1 MQKNNNKSTPPKK
14 PTTPKKVVVKTVK
27 AATVSKT
34 PEKPATPKRTTF
46 NKELKATPAS
56 TVKAPAKPTTRKPA
70 AKKTTAK
77 TPAKKP
83 TTRKTTPAKPAEVEV
98 KANPGNFPKGNQFWM
113 NRAKHGRDKL
123 FGTPTLLWE
132 AACEYFR
139 WVEENPLYET
149 KVFNYQGT
157 IVTEKVPIMR
167 AMTLAGLCFYLNCN
181 EAYFRQF
188 EKDKEESGDYSTV
201 ITDIRTVI
209 YRQKFE
215 GAAGNLLNAN
225 IISRDLGL
233 ADKKDVSSNGE
244 TLSFTNFL
252 IQSSEEDEE

>member
-1 MQKNNNKSTPPKK
+1 MQKKPTSKTPPKK
-14 PTTPKKVVVKTVK
+14 TTTPKQAVVKTVK
-27 AATVSKT
+27 AATVVSTEKPTPPKRIARKTTTKVTAAPTVKT
-34 PEKPATPKRTTF
+34 P
-46 NKELKATPAS
+46 
-56 TVKAPAKPTTRKPA
+56 VKPTT
-70 AKKTTAK
+70 KKTA
-77 TPAKKP
+77 AKKP
-83 TTRKTTPAKPAEVEV
+83 TTRKTTPEKPVDVEV
-98 KANPGNFPKGNQFWM
+98 KKVDGRIGNQFWM

-123 FGTPTLLWE
+123 FATPELLWD

-139 WVEENPLYET
+139 WIEENPLYET
-149 KVFNYQGT
+149 KVFQFQG
-157 IVTEKVPIMR
+157 IVVTKEVPIMR
-167 AMTLAGLCFYLNCN
+167 AMTMAGLCFYLNCN

-188 EKDKEESGDYSTV
+188 EKDIEGIENSFSTV
-201 ITDIRTVI
+201 ITDIKNVI

-233 ADKKDVSSNGE
+233 ADKKDISSNGE

>member
-1 MQKNNNKSTPPKK
+1 MQKKPTSKTPPKK
-14 PTTPKKVVVKTVK
+14 PTTPKKAVVKTVK
-27 AATVSKT
+27 AAAEV
-34 PEKPATPKRTTF
+34 PAEKSTTPKRSPRKTAS
-46 NKELKATPAS
+46 KVTPAP
-56 TVKAPAKPTTRKPA
+56 TTKTPVKSTTRKTA
-70 AKKTTAK
+70 AKKNTTK

-83 TTRKTTPAKPAEVEV
+83 TTRKTPAKPAEVEV
-98 KANPGNFPKGNQFWM
+98 KVHPGNFPKGNQFWM

-123 FGTPTLLWE
+123 FGTPALLWE
-132 AACEYFR
+132 AACEYFI

-149 KVFNYQGT
+149 KVFNYQGS

-233 ADKKDVSSNGE
+233 ADKKDISSNGE

>member
-1 MQKNNNKSTPPKK
+1 
-14 PTTPKKVVVKTVK
+14 
-27 AATVSKT
+27 
-34 PEKPATPKRTTF
+34 
-46 NKELKATPAS
+46 
-56 TVKAPAKPTTRKPA
+56 
-70 AKKTTAK
+70 
-77 TPAKKP
+77 
-83 TTRKTTPAKPAEVEV
+83 
-98 KANPGNFPKGNQFWM
+98 M

-123 FGTPTLLWE
+123 FGTPALLWE

-139 WVEENPLYET
+139 WVEDNPLYET

-157 IVTEKVPIMR
+157 IVKEKVPIMR

-188 EKDKEESGDYSTV
+188 EKDKEGSGDYSTV
-201 ITDIRTVI
+201 ITDIKTVI

-233 ADKKDVSSNGE
+233 TDKKDVSSNGE
-244 TLSFTNFL
+244 TISFATFL
-252 IQSSEEDEE
+252 MQSSDDEETE

>member
-1 MQKNNNKSTPPKK
+1 MQKK
-14 PTTPKKVVVKTVK
+14 PTSKTPVKKPTIPKKVVVKTGK

-34 PEKPATPKRTTF
+34 PEKPATPKRAPRKTVAKVT
-46 NKELKATPAS
+46 AAP
-56 TVKAPAKPTTRKPA
+56 TVKASAKPTTRKPA
-70 AKKTTAK
+70 AKKTTPK

-83 TTRKTTPAKPAEVEV
+83 TAPKTPAKPAEVEV
-98 KANPGNFPKGNQFWM
+98 KKVDGRIGNQFWM

-123 FGTPTLLWE
+123 FATPELLWQ

-139 WVEENPLYET
+139 WIEENPLYET
-149 KVFNYQGT
+149 KVFQFQGVV
-157 IVTEKVPIMR
+157 VTKEVPIMR
-167 AMTLAGLCFYLNCN
+167 AMTMAGLCFYLNCN
-181 EAYFRQF
+181 ETYFRQF
-188 EKDKEESGDYSTV
+188 KTNLPEGEIGFSSV
-201 ITDIRTVI
+201 ITDIENVV

-233 ADKKDVSSNGE
+233 ADKKDISSNGE

-252 IQSSEEDEE
+252 IQSSEEEE

>member
-1 MQKNNNKSTPPKK
+1 MQKKPTSKIPIKK
-14 PTTPKKVVVKTVK
+14 PTTPKKAVVKTVK
-27 AATVSKT
+27 AATEKT
-34 PEKPATPKRTTF
+34 APANDSTPKRTTR
-46 NKELKATPAS
+46 ATTIKS
-56 TVKAPAKPTTRKPA
+56 KVETTVKAPVKPTTRKPA
-70 AKKTTAK
+70 AKKTTTK
-77 TPAKKP
+77 TLAKKP
-83 TTRKTTPAKPAEVEV
+83 TARKTTPAKPAEVEV
-98 KANPGNFPKGNQFWM
+98 KTNPGNFPKGNQFWM

-123 FGTPTLLWE
+123 FGTPVLLWE

-233 ADKKDVSSNGE
+233 ADKKDISSNGQ

-252 IQSSEEDEE
+252 IQSSEEEE

>member
-1 MQKNNNKSTPPKK
+1 MQKNNKTTPPKK
-14 PTTPKKVVVKTVK
+14 TTTSKKAVVKTVK

-34 PEKPATPKRTTF
+34 PEKPTTPKRTTF

-56 TVKAPAKPTTRKPA
+56 TVKAPVKPTTPKPA
-70 AKKTTAK
+70 AKKNTAK

-83 TTRKTTPAKPAEVEV
+83 TARKTPAKPAEVEV

-123 FGTPTLLWE
+123 FGTPALLWE
-132 AACEYFR
+132 ASCEYFR

-188 EKDKEESGDYSTV
+188 EKDKEEAGDYSTV
-201 ITDIRTVI
+201 ITDIKTVI

-233 ADKKDVSSNGE
+233 ADKKDISSNGE

-252 IQSSEEDEE
+252 IQSSEEEE